1 MKLTAT
7 KEQERKALENTIE
20 DWATRLMQRSYDVS
34 STRTI
39 IYMCTNTP
47 QDPVLKQRVIKL
59 VVDISSR
66 ALDKHPS
73 FALKVLEHILMTRL
87 QDHPEFPAYSES
99 VKELHGLASHEL
111 RRLAIRYADYFAVRL
126 LLHFG
131 SLTILMLLQT
141 FYDLLEPKI
150 TEITLANRVDDK
162 LQMELT
168 SILLIIM

>member
-1 MKLTAT
+1 M
-7 KEQERKALENTIE
+7 
-20 DWATRLMQRSYDVS
+20 
-34 STRTI
+34 
-39 IYMCTNTP
+39 
-47 QDPVLKQRVIKL
+47 KQRVIKL

-66 ALDKHPS
+66 ALDNHPA

-87 QDHPEFPAYSES
+87 PDQPDYPAYSEA

-111 RRLAIRYADYFAVRL
+111 RRLAIRYADYFSVRL
-126 LLHFG
+126 HDPGFAYIPCIHSTDHTL
-131 SLTILMLLQT
+131 SQT

-150 TEITLANRVDDK
+150 KEITLANRVDDK